1 MEINGKRIINS
12 IIFIIVVFVV
22 YFILMRLIKMIFKR
36 ADRKNMNAQQK
47 RKIQTILQMVSS
59 FLKYAFLI
67 LVILVVLAD
76 FGVNVASLLAGLGI
90 LAVVLGLAFQ
100 DMIKDVI
107 SGVVIIAE
115 NQFKVGDEV
124 EIDDFKGVVS
134 SVGLKTTEITG
145 KHGEVKIVSNRN
157 MDGLVN
163 YTKVEEKEAKKPL
176 ENSK

>member
-12 IIFIIVVFVV
+12 IIFIVVVFVI
-22 YFILMRLIKMIFKR
+22 YFILMRLIKMMFKR

-47 RKIQTILQMVSS
+47 HKIQTILQMISS

-90 LAVVLGLAFQ
+90 LAVILGLAFQ

-107 SGVVIIAE
+107 SGVAIIIE
-115 NQFKVGDEV
+115 DQFKVGDEV
-124 EIDDFKGVVS
+124 EIDSFRGAVT

-145 KHGEVKIVSNRN
+145 KSGEVKIVSNRN
-157 MDGLVN
+157 MDGLIN
-163 YTKVEEKEAKKPL
+163 YSRVKDDSKVAK
-176 ENSK
+176 

>member
-12 IIFIIVVFVV
+12 IIFIVVVFVI
-22 YFILMRLIKMIFKR
+22 YFILMRLIKMIFRR

-47 RKIQTILQMVSS
+47 HKIQTILQMISS

-90 LAVVLGLAFQ
+90 LAVILGLAFQ

-107 SGVVIIAE
+107 SGVAIIVE
-115 NQFKVGDEV
+115 DQFKVGDEV
-124 EIDDFKGVVS
+124 EIDSFKGIVT

-145 KHGEVKIVSNRN
+145 KSGEVKIVSNRN
-157 MDGLVN
+157 MDGLIN
-163 YTKVEEKEAKKPL
+163 YSRVKDK
-176 ENSK
+176 

>member
-12 IIFIIVVFVV
+12 IIFIVVVFVI

-115 NQFKVGDEV
+115 DQFKVGDEV

-157 MDGLVN
+157 MDGFVN
-163 YTKVEEKEAKKPL
+163 YSKVEKKQ
-176 ENSK
+176 